1 MEDSHHSLDIAIS
14 GMSCAS
20 CVNAV
25 ESALRKIPEVKSAS
39 VNLATEKAHVELLEG
54 VSFQTQ
60 DIIKAVNAAGYGA
73 ELLTQNRSLSHHDDE
88 SANDIR

>member
-60 DIIKAVNAAGYGA
+60 DIIKAVNAGVMPECNNNPEEGCKQCN
-73 ELLTQNRSLSHHDDE
+73 L
-88 SANDIR
+88 IK